1 MTHYTIV
8 MKVIITRNLPYMLV
22 YLWLNQLV
30 LTYGAINLHKYMFL
44 LGKNGLFD
52 VGTTLAAVRLYAKSV
67 VNFAVLKYFHIKIL
81 FVVIIAA
88 SDFLI

>member
-8 MKVIITRNLPYMLV
+8 MKVIMTRNLPHMLV

-30 LTYGAINLHKYMFL
+30 LTYGAIYLHKHVFL
-44 LGKNGLFD
+44 LGLFE
-52 VGTTLAAVRLYAKSV
+52 VGTTLAAVRLYVKSV
-67 VNFAVLKYFHIKIL
+67 VNFAVLKYFHIKIF

-88 SDFLI
+88 GYFLI